1 MKVLAI
7 DAKAGQWYKDNDGV
21 RFLCCDGRR
30 LWTPEGE
37 TWNAYIDKELTH
49 LPDCDGWD
57 WQPPKPEKK
66 YRPFANA
73 AELMPHRGRWVKHK
87 LQDFSS
93 AIVACTDSA
102 VWLGS
107 ATIGTSYGE
116 MCKDF
121 TFADDGTPF
130 GVEVTE

>member
-1 MKVLAI
+1 MKVLAK
-7 DAKAGQWYKDNDGV
+7 DAKAGQWYQDNDGT

-73 AELMPHRGRWVKHK
+73 AEYMPHRDAW
-87 LQDFSS
+87 
-93 AIVACTDSA
+93 AITFNRIQLRITMFDEMG
-102 VWLGS
+102 VWHD
-107 ATIGTSYGE
+107 GTEDRLVWSE
-116 MCKDF
+116 VFRDLKF
-121 TFADDGTPF
+121 DDGTPF